1 MVCMMKRTLKQVEQM
16 VMGVGL
22 AEKYVNE
29 TVQGVSID
37 TRKITTGNLYIP
49 IQGDRFDGHS
59 FVEKAIENGAV
70 ATLWKKNV
78 QNPPV
83 NIPVIFVEDT
93 LEALQTLAKSYR
105 DQLDVKVI
113 GVTGSN
119 GKTSTKDIVTSLLAT
134 KFKVQKTEG
143 NFNNHIGLPLT
154 ILSLEENTEMAV
166 LEMGMSSRGEIE
178 FLSKL
183 ARPNAA
189 IITNIGEA
197 HLMDLGSRDAIAEA
211 KLEIVTGLQDGGVF
225 VYNGD
230 EPLLT
235 NRVPSMNLAAETIT
249 FGDARANNYYPTSV
263 TLQATGTY
271 FKMNQDENIVF
282 YLPVLGKHNV
292 YNTLASMAIAKY
304 FGVTWE
310 EMKQGL
316 VTLQMTGMRMEIV
329 KTENGLTIINDAYNA
344 SPTAMEAAFHLMN
357 GLDGFSK
364 KIVVLGDM
372 LELGD
377 QEVQF
382 HYEVGKLIDPARI
395 SYVFTYGRLG
405 AQIAE
410 GAKINFPNER
420 VKVYDNKEELVK
432 NLQEVVD
439 VKDVVLVKASR
450 GMKLE
455 EVITMLK

>member
-1 MVCMMKRTLKQVEQM
+1 MMKRTLKQVEQM
-16 VMGVGL
+16 TGGTGL
-22 AEKYVNE
+22 VEEYVH
-29 TVQGVSID
+29 TVVQGVSID
-37 TRKITTGNLYIP
+37 TRKIEQGNLYIP

-59 FVEKAIENGAV
+59 FVDKAIENGAA
-70 ATLWKKNV
+70 ATFWKKDV
-78 QNPPV
+78 PNPPAHL
-83 NIPVIFVEDT
+83 PVIFVEDT

-105 DQLDVKVI
+105 DQLDVKVV

-154 ILSLEENTEMAV
+154 ILSLEEDTEMAV

-235 NRVPSMNLAAETIT
+235 NRVPNMNLLAETIT
-249 FGDARANNYYPTSV
+249 FGDARANDYYPTSV

-271 FKMNQDENIVF
+271 FKMNQDENVVF

-292 YNTLASMAIAKY
+292 YNALASMAIAKF
-304 FGVTWE
+304 FGVTSE

-316 VTLQMTGMRMEIV
+316 VTLKMTGMRMEIV
-329 KTENGLTIINDAYNA
+329 KTDAGLTIINDAYNA

-372 LELGD
+372 LELGN

-395 SYVFTYGRLG
+395 SYVFTYGTLG

-410 GAKINFPNER
+410 GAKINFSSER
-420 VKVYDNKEELVK
+420 VKAYDNKEKLVK
-432 NLQEVVD
+432 DLQAVVD

-455 EVITMLK
+455 EVITLLK

>member
-1 MVCMMKRTLKQVEQM
+1 MMKRTLKQVEQM
-16 VMGVGL
+16 VMGAGL

-271 FKMNQDENIVF
+271 FKMNQDENVVF
-282 YLPVLGKHNV
+282 YLSVLGKHNV

-432 NLQEVVD
+432 NLQAIVD

>member
-1 MVCMMKRTLKQVEQM
+1 MMKRTLKQVEQM
-16 VMGVGL
+16 AGGTGL
-22 AEKYVNE
+22 VEAYVHAV
-29 TVQGVSID
+29 VQGVSID
-37 TRKITTGNLYIP
+37 TRKIEQGNLYIP

-59 FVEKAIENGAV
+59 FVDKAIENGAT
-70 ATLWKKNV
+70 ATLWKKDV
-78 QNPPV
+78 PNPPTHL
-83 NIPVIFVEDT
+83 PVIFVEDT

-105 DQLDVKVI
+105 DQLDVKVV

-154 ILSLEENTEMAV
+154 ILSLEEDTEMAV

-235 NRVPSMNLAAETIT
+235 NRVPNMNLAAETIT
-249 FGDARANNYYPTSV
+249 FGDARANDYYPISV

-271 FKMNQDENIVF
+271 FKMNQDENVVF

-292 YNTLASMAIAKY
+292 YNALASMAIAKF
-304 FGVTWE
+304 FGVTSE

-316 VTLQMTGMRMEIV
+316 VTLKMTGMRMEIV
-329 KTENGLTIINDAYNA
+329 KTDAGLTIINDAYNA

-372 LELGD
+372 LELGN

-395 SYVFTYGRLG
+395 SYVFTYGKLG

-410 GAKINFPNER
+410 GAKINFSNER
-420 VKVYDNKEELVK
+420 VKAYDNKEKLVK
-432 NLQEVVD
+432 DLQEVVD

-455 EVITMLK
+455 EVITLLK

>member
-1 MVCMMKRTLKQVEQM
+1 MINRTLKQVEQM
-16 VMGVGL
+16 INGTGL
-22 AEKYVNE
+22 AEQYE
-29 TVQGVSID
+29 GITIQGVSID
-37 TRKITTGNLYIP
+37 TRKIKKGNLYVP
-49 IQGDRFDGHS
+49 IQGERFDGHA
-59 FVEKAIENGAV
+59 FVDKAVENGAV
-70 ATLWKKNV
+70 ATLWMKDV
-78 QNPPV
+78 ANPPE
-83 NIPVIFVEDT
+83 NLPVIFVEDT
-93 LEALQTLAKSYR
+93 LLALQMLAKNYR

-154 ILSLEENTEMAV
+154 ILNLEENTEVAV

-197 HLMDLGSRDAIAEA
+197 HLMDLGSREAIAEA
-211 KLEIVTGLQDGGVF
+211 KLEIVAGLQEGGVF

-235 NRVPSMNLAAETIT
+235 NRVPEMNLATETVT
-249 FGDARANNYYPTSV
+249 FGDARANDYYPTTV
-263 TLQATGTY
+263 TLQATGTH
-271 FKMNQDENIVF
+271 FKMNREENISF
-282 YLPVLGKHNV
+282 YIPVLGKHNV
-292 YNTLASMAIAKY
+292 YNTLASMAIAKH

-310 EMKQGL
+310 EMKQSL

-329 KTENGLTIINDAYNA
+329 KKDSGLTVINDAYNA

-357 GLDGFSK
+357 GLDGFSQ

-382 HYEVGKLIDPARI
+382 HYEVGKLIDPAKI

-410 GAKINFPNER
+410 GAEINFPGER
-420 VKVYDNKEELVK
+420 VKAYHNKEELVK
-432 NLQEVVD
+432 DLQAVVGNN
-439 VKDVVLVKASR
+439 DVVLVKASR

>member
-1 MVCMMKRTLKQVEQM
+1 MMKRTLKQVEQM
-16 VMGVGL
+16 VMGAGL

-105 DQLDVKVI
+105 DQLEVKVI

-271 FKMNQDENIVF
+271 FKMNQDENVVF

-316 VTLQMTGMRMEIV
+316 VTIQMTGMRMEIV

-432 NLQEVVD
+432 NLQAIVD

>member
-1 MVCMMKRTLKQVEQM
+1 MIKRTLKQIEKM
-16 VMGVGL
+16 VNGTGL
-22 AEKYVNE
+22 AEKYFDM
-29 TVQGVSID
+29 TAQGVSID
-37 TRKITTGNLYIP
+37 TRKMEKGNVYVP
-49 IQGDRFDGHS
+49 IQGERFDGHS

-70 ATLWKKNV
+70 ATLWKRDV
-78 QNPPV
+78 QNPPA
-83 NIPVIFVEDT
+83 NMPVIFVEDT
-93 LEALQTLAKSYR
+93 LEALQMLAKNYR
-105 DQLDVKVI
+105 DQLNVKVV

-154 ILSLEENTEMAV
+154 ILNLEEDTEIAV

-211 KLEIVTGLQDGGVF
+211 KLEIVTGLQEGGVF

-235 NRVPSMNLAAETIT
+235 NRVPKMDLAVETIT
-249 FGDARANNYYPTSV
+249 FGDARANDYYPTSV
-263 TLQATGTY
+263 TLQATGTH
-271 FKMNQDENIVF
+271 FTMNRDENVLF

-292 YNTLASMAIAKY
+292 YNALASMAIAKY

-316 VTLQMTGMRMEIV
+316 VTLQMTGMRMEVV
-329 KTENGLTIINDAYNA
+329 KTNSGLTIINDAYNA

-357 GLDGFSK
+357 GLDGFAK

-372 LELGD
+372 LELGE

-420 VKVYDNKEELVK
+420 VKAYDNKEELVK
-432 NLQEVVD
+432 NLKDIVD
-439 VKDVVLVKASR
+439 MEDVVLVKASR
-450 GMKLE
+450 GMKME
-455 EVITMLK
+455 EIITMLK

>member
-1 MVCMMKRTLKQVEQM
+1 MMKRTLKQVEQM
-16 VMGVGL
+16 VMGAGL
-22 AEKYVNE
+22 AGKYVNE

-310 EMKQGL
+310 EMKRGL
-316 VTLQMTGMRMEIV
+316 LTLQMTGMRMEIV

-432 NLQEVVD
+432 NLQAVVD

>member
-1 MVCMMKRTLKQVEQM
+1 MMKRTLKQVEQM
-16 VMGVGL
+16 VMGAGL

-70 ATLWKKNV
+70 ATLWKKNMK
-78 QNPPV
+78 NPPV

-166 LEMGMSSRGEIE
+166 LEMGMSGRGEIE

-197 HLMDLGSRDAIAEA
+197 HLLDLGSRDAIAEA

-271 FKMNQDENIVF
+271 FKMNQDENVAF

-310 EMKQGL
+310 EMKRGL

-372 LELGD
+372 LELGN

-420 VKVYDNKEELVK
+420 VKAYDNKEELVK
-432 NLQEVVD
+432 NLQAVVD

>member
-1 MVCMMKRTLKQVEQM
+1 MIKRTLKQVEKM
-16 VMGVGL
+16 INGTGL
-22 AEKYVNE
+22 VERYAEI

-37 TRKITTGNLYIP
+37 TRKIEKGNLYVP

-59 FVEKAIENGAV
+59 FVDKAVEKGAV
-70 ATLWKKNV
+70 ATLWKKDV
-78 QNPPV
+78 QNPPTD
-83 NIPVIFVEDT
+83 IPVIFVEDT
-93 LEALQTLAKSYR
+93 LEALQALAKSYR

-166 LEMGMSSRGEIE
+166 LEMGMSSLGEIE

-183 ARPNAA
+183 ARPDAA

-211 KLEIVTGLQDGGVF
+211 KLEIVTGLQNGGVF

-235 NRVPSMNLAAETIT
+235 NRVPNMDLAAETIT
-249 FGDARANNYYPTSV
+249 FGDARANDYYPTSV

-271 FKMNQDENIVF
+271 FKMNQDENTVF

-329 KTENGLTIINDAYNA
+329 KTNNGLTVINDAYNA

-357 GLDGFSK
+357 GLDGFTK
-364 KIVVLGDM
+364 KVVVLGDM

-382 HYEVGKLIDPARI
+382 HYEVGKLIDPAKI

-410 GAKINFPNER
+410 GAKINFPKER

-432 NLQEVVD
+432 ELQTVIDE
-439 VKDVVLVKASR
+439 KDVVLVKASR

-455 EVITMLK
+455 EIITMLK

>member
-1 MVCMMKRTLKQVEQM
+1 MINRTLKQVEQM
-16 VMGVGL
+16 INGTGL
-22 AEKYVNE
+22 AEQYE
-29 TVQGVSID
+29 GITIQGVSID
-37 TRKITTGNLYIP
+37 TRKIEKGNLYVP
-49 IQGDRFDGHS
+49 IQGERFDGHA
-59 FVEKAIENGAV
+59 FVDKAVENGAV
-70 ATLWKKNV
+70 ATLWMKDV
-78 QNPPV
+78 ANPPE
-83 NIPVIFVEDT
+83 NLPVIFVEDT
-93 LEALQTLAKSYR
+93 LLALQMLAKNYR

-154 ILSLEENTEMAV
+154 ILNLEENTEVAV

-197 HLMDLGSRDAIAEA
+197 HLMDLGSREAIAES
-211 KLEIVTGLQDGGVF
+211 KLEIVAGLQEGGVF

-235 NRVPSMNLAAETIT
+235 NRVPEMNLATETVT
-249 FGDARANNYYPTSV
+249 FGDARANDYYPTTV
-263 TLQATGTY
+263 TLQATGTH
-271 FKMNQDENIVF
+271 FKMNREENISF
-282 YLPVLGKHNV
+282 YIPVLGKHNV
-292 YNTLASMAIAKY
+292 YNTLASMAIAKH

-329 KTENGLTIINDAYNA
+329 KKDSGLTIINDAYNA

-357 GLDGFSK
+357 GLDGFSQ

-382 HYEVGKLIDPARI
+382 HYEVGKLIDPAKI

-410 GAKINFPNER
+410 GAEINFPGER
-420 VKVYDNKEELVK
+420 VKAYHNKEELVK
-432 NLQEVVD
+432 DLQAVVGNN
-439 VKDVVLVKASR
+439 DVVLVKASR

>member
-1 MVCMMKRTLKQVEQM
+1 MINRTLKQVEQM
-16 VMGVGL
+16 INGTGL
-22 AEKYVNE
+22 AEQYE
-29 TVQGVSID
+29 GITIQGVSID
-37 TRKITTGNLYIP
+37 TRKIEKGNLYVP
-49 IQGDRFDGHS
+49 IQGEHFDGHA
-59 FVEKAIENGAV
+59 FVDKAVENGAV
-70 ATLWKKNV
+70 ATLWMKDVANSPE
-78 QNPPV
+78 NL
-83 NIPVIFVEDT
+83 PVIFVEDT
-93 LEALQTLAKSYR
+93 LLALQMLAKNYR

-154 ILSLEENTEMAV
+154 ILNLEENTEVAV

-197 HLMDLGSRDAIAEA
+197 HLMDLGSREAIAEA
-211 KLEIVTGLQDGGVF
+211 KLEIVAGLQEGGVF

-235 NRVPSMNLAAETIT
+235 NRVPEMNLATETVT
-249 FGDARANNYYPTSV
+249 FGDARANDYYPTTV
-263 TLQATGTY
+263 TLQATGTH
-271 FKMNQDENIVF
+271 FKMNREENISF
-282 YLPVLGKHNV
+282 YIPVLGKHNV
-292 YNTLASMAIAKY
+292 YNTLASMAIAKH

-329 KTENGLTIINDAYNA
+329 KKDSGLTVINDAYNA

-357 GLDGFSK
+357 GLDGFSQ

-382 HYEVGKLIDPARI
+382 HYEVGKLIDPAKI

-410 GAKINFPNER
+410 GAEINFPGER
-420 VKVYDNKEELVK
+420 VKAYHNKEELVK
-432 NLQEVVD
+432 DLQAVVGNN
-439 VKDVVLVKASR
+439 DVVLVKASR

>member
-1 MVCMMKRTLKQVEQM
+1 MKRTLKQVEQM
-16 VMGVGL
+16 VMGAGL

-78 QNPPV
+78 KNPPV

-197 HLMDLGSRDAIAEA
+197 HLLDLGSRDAIAEA

-420 VKVYDNKEELVK
+420 VKAYDNKEELVK
-432 NLQEVVD
+432 NLQAVVD

>member
-1 MVCMMKRTLKQVEQM
+1 MIKRTLKQIEQM
-16 VMGVGL
+16 MNGTGL
-22 AEKYVNE
+22 VEEYAEII
-29 TVQGVSID
+29 VQGVSID
-37 TRKITTGNLYIP
+37 TRKIEKSNLYVP
-49 IQGDRFDGHS
+49 IQGERFDGHS

-70 ATLWKKNV
+70 ATLWKKDV
-78 QNPPV
+78 QNPPT

-93 LEALQTLAKSYR
+93 LSALQTLAKSYR

-211 KLEIVTGLQDGGVF
+211 KLEIVTGLQEGGVF

-235 NRVPSMNLAAETIT
+235 NRVPQMNLSAETVT
-249 FGDARANNYYPTSV
+249 FGDARANDYYPTSV

-329 KTENGLTIINDAYNA
+329 KAENGLTIINDAYNA

-364 KIVVLGDM
+364 KVVVLGDM
-372 LELGD
+372 LELGN

-405 AQIAE
+405 TQIAE

-420 VKVYDNKEELVK
+420 VKAYDNKEELVK
-432 NLQEVVD
+432 DLKAIID

>member
-1 MVCMMKRTLKQVEQM
+1 MMKRTLKQVEQM
-16 VMGVGL
+16 VMGAGL

-113 GVTGSN
+113 GVTGSD

-166 LEMGMSSRGEIE
+166 LEMGMSGRGEIE

-271 FKMNQDENIVF
+271 FKMNQDENVAF

-372 LELGD
+372 LELGN

-420 VKVYDNKEELVK
+420 VKAYDNKEELVK
-432 NLQEVVD
+432 NLQAIVD

>member
-1 MVCMMKRTLKQVEQM
+1 MIKRTLKQVEKM
-16 VMGVGL
+16 TNGTGL
-22 AEKYVNE
+22 VEKYAE
-29 TVQGVSID
+29 ITVQGVSID
-37 TRKITTGNLYIP
+37 TRKIEKGNLYVP

-70 ATLWKKNV
+70 ATLWKKDV
-78 QNPPV
+78 QNPPT

-93 LEALQTLAKSYR
+93 LKALQTLAKSYR

-166 LEMGMSSRGEIE
+166 LEMGMSSLGEIE

-211 KLEIVTGLQDGGVF
+211 KLEIVSGLQDGGVF

-235 NRVPSMNLAAETIT
+235 NRVPNMNLAAETVT
-249 FGDARANNYYPTSV
+249 FGDARANDYYPTSV
-263 TLQATGTY
+263 TLQATGTH
-271 FKMNQDENIVF
+271 FKMNQAELVTF
-282 YLPVLGKHNV
+282 SLPVLGKHNV

-316 VTLQMTGMRMEIV
+316 LTLKMTGMRMEIV
-329 KTENGLTIINDAYNA
+329 KTDSGLTIINDAYNA

-395 SYVFTYGRLG
+395 SYVFTYGKLG

-410 GAKINFPNER
+410 GAKINFSNER

-432 NLQEVVD
+432 ELQSVID

-450 GMKLE
+450 GMRLE

>member
-1 MVCMMKRTLKQVEQM
+1 MMKRTLKQVEQM
-16 VMGVGL
+16 VMGAGL

-166 LEMGMSSRGEIE
+166 LEMGMSGRGEIE

-271 FKMNQDENIVF
+271 FKMNQDENAAF

-372 LELGD
+372 LELGN

-420 VKVYDNKEELVK
+420 VKAYDNKEELVK
-432 NLQEVVD
+432 NLQAVVD

-455 EVITMLK
+455 EVIMMLK